1 MIKISRLGYAYP
13 GGTKALDGVT
23 LAVPEGS
30 FLAVMGANGSGKSTL
45 LRHLNGLLVSQQ
57 GSVTVGGVKL
67 GKKTFEQV
75 NRFTGFVFQ
84 DPNDQIFA
92 PTVRDDICYGPRNLG
107 LDEAEVGR
115 RVEWAAT
122 RAGISEL
129 LDRPIHHLSY
139 GQKKSLSIAGVLAM
153 KPRLLILDEPTASLD
168 PMGEKRIMRLL
179 LELNRQGMTVVMA
192 THDVDLVPLYA
203 ERVCLLRGG
212 KVAVEGGLKQVF
224 GDQELIQRCNLRLPR
239 IAYLFE
245 MFPDLTEL
253 PLTVGMARKELERMM
268 GKPLPNPR
276 EWVLVEDIVAG
287 PEEKDQRDRSFNQSL
302 EH

>member
-1 MIKISRLGYAYP
+1 MIDVQRLGFTYP
-13 GGTKALDGVT
+13 DGTRALDEVS

-30 FLAVMGANGSGKSTL
+30 FLAIMGANGSGKSTL
-45 LRHLNGLLVSQQ
+45 LRHLNGLLTSSP
-57 GSVTVGGVKL
+57 GSVRVGGIEV
-67 GKKTFEQV
+67 GKKTFDQV

-107 LDEAEVGR
+107 FDEGEVMR
-115 RVEWAAT
+115 RVEWAAN
-122 RAGISEL
+122 RVGISEL
-129 LDRPIHHLSY
+129 LERPIHHLSY

-203 ERVCLLRGG
+203 DRVCLLRRGR
-212 KVAVEGGLKQVF
+212 VAVDGGLVEVF
-224 GDQELIQRCNLRLPR
+224 ADQGLIERCNLRLPR
-239 IAYLFE
+239 IAYLFD
-245 MFPDLTEL
+245 MFPDLKEL

-268 GKPLPNPR
+268 GKQVGETGQWILA
-276 EWVLVEDIVAG
+276 DDVAG
-287 PEEKDQRDRSFNQSL
+287 SASKAQEQDNLLNPSF
-302 EH
+302 EF

>member
-1 MIKISRLGYAYP
+1 MIEVTQLSFTYP
-13 GGTKALDGVT
+13 DGTRALDDIS
-23 LAVPEGS
+23 LSVPDGS
-30 FLAVMGANGSGKSTL
+30 FLAVMGANGSGKSTF
-45 LRHLNGLLVSQQ
+45 LRHLNGLLNGRSDAVK
-57 GSVTVGGVKL
+57 VGGIVV

-107 LDEAEVGR
+107 LDEEEVER
-115 RVEWAAT
+115 RLQWAAERSGIT
-122 RAGISEL
+122 RL

-212 KVAVEGGLKQVF
+212 KVAVEGGLREVF
-224 GDQELIQRCNLRLPR
+224 GNQDLIEECNLRLPR
-239 IAYLFE
+239 ISYLFE
-245 MFPDLTEL
+245 QFPDLAEL

-268 GKPLPNPR
+268 GQETTDFEL
-276 EWVLVEDIVAG
+276 ETL
-287 PEEKDQRDRSFNQSL
+287 NQ
-302 EH
+302 

>member
-1 MIKISRLGYAYP
+1 MIELAHLSYSYP
-13 GGTKALDGVT
+13 GGTMALDDVS
-23 LAVPEGS
+23 LDVPDGS
-30 FLAVMGANGSGKSTL
+30 FLAIMGANGSGKSTL
-45 LRHLNGLLVSQQ
+45 LRHINGLLVSQG
-57 GSVTVGGVKL
+57 GSVKVGGIRVDRKS
-67 GKKTFEQV
+67 FDQV

-92 PTVRDDICYGPRNLG
+92 PTVRDDIAYGPRNLG
-107 LDEAEVGR
+107 LDAGEIADRVG
-115 RVEWAAT
+115 WAASQT
-122 RAGISEL
+122 GISEL

-168 PMGEKRIMRLL
+168 PRGEKRILRLL

-203 ERVCLLRGG
+203 QRVCLLRRGS
-212 KVAVEGGLKQVF
+212 VAVEGGLREVF
-224 GDQELIQRCNLRLPR
+224 SDQELIERCNLRLPR

-245 MFPDLTEL
+245 MFPALTEL

-268 GKPLPNPR
+268 EQPPAESGDWAPGPTGEQAAGMAL
-276 EWVLVEDIVAG
+276 G
-287 PEEKDQRDRSFNQSL
+287 PESDTSVE
-302 EH
+302 